1 VVLHISECVLGVFA
15 FDEEGK
21 MISSVVF
28 PEDAR
33 EIAARLVLV
42 REGQPT
48 DEHLKLLS
56 ELTAKG
62 YREFCLE
69 SEKLA
74 TQLRREFGDA
84 KFEVSLPN
92 KAGEVLRGSLHEMA
106 GSLGFEDLDDL
117 LRDVNL
123 LLTREGLRRGAA
135 ERDRLVIQAIDVLG
149 DIDKTVNTLYGHMRE
164 WYSIHFPELD
174 RLVPDHQQYF
184 SLVSKLGSRENFST
198 EAIEEATGLSAE
210 EAERITQ
217 AARSSVGGSFD
228 DLDIQTLQDC
238 VEKIGG
244 LQEARERVAQYIDGL
259 MDQVA
264 PNIRAVVGGPV
275 GARLISLAGGLKN
288 LARMPASTLQVL
300 GAEKA
305 LFRALHKRGKP
316 PKHGV
321 IYQYPDIRGAP
332 RKIRGKIARALSGK
346 LSIAARVDAMSGA
359 FMGDKL
365 SEDVKAKV
373 AAIKS
378 RFREKGE

>member
-1 VVLHISECVLGVFA
+1 
-15 FDEEGK
+15 
-21 MISSVVF
+21 MIGSVSF
-28 PEDAR
+28 PKDANG
-33 EIAARLVLV
+33 IAARLLLT
-42 REGQPT
+42 RKGQPT

-62 YREFCLE
+62 HRGFCLE
-69 SEKLA
+69 SERLA
-74 TQLRREFGDA
+74 AQLRREFRGA

-106 GSLGFEDLDDL
+106 GRLGFGDLDDL

-123 LLTREGLRRGAA
+123 LLTREGLRREAA
-135 ERDRLVIQAIDVLG
+135 ERDKLVIQAIDVL
-149 DIDKTVNTLYGHMRE
+149 DDLDKTANTLYGHMRE

-174 RLVPDHQQYF
+174 GLVPDHQQYF
-184 SLVSKLGSRENFST
+184 SLVSEFGSRENFST
-198 EAIEEATGLSAE
+198 EAIEGVTGLSAE
-210 EAERITQ
+210 EAKRITQ

-228 DLDIQTLQDC
+228 DLDVQTLQSC

-244 LQEARERVAQYIDGL
+244 LQEARERVAQYIEGL
-259 MDQVA
+259 MGQVA
-264 PNIRAVVGGPV
+264 PNIRAVIGGSV

-321 IYQYPDIRGAP
+321 IYQYPDIRGSP
-332 RKIRGKIARALSGK
+332 RKLRGKIARALAGK
-346 LSIAARVDAMSGA
+346 LSIAARVDAMSGG
-359 FMGDKL
+359 FVGDKL
-365 SEDVKAKV
+365 SEGLKARV

-378 RFREKGE
+378 RFREKGERDEGKKTREV

>member
-1 VVLHISECVLGVFA
+1 
-15 FDEEGK
+15 
-21 MISSVVF
+21 MIRSVSF
-28 PEDAR
+28 PKDANG
-33 EIAARLVLV
+33 IAARLLLT
-42 REGQPT
+42 RKGQPT

-74 TQLRREFGDA
+74 TQLHGKFGDA

-92 KAGEVLRGSLHEMA
+92 KAGEVLRGSLQEMA
-106 GSLGFEDLDDL
+106 GRLGFGDLSDL

-123 LLTREGLRRGAA
+123 LLTREELREEAA
-135 ERDRLVIQAIDVLG
+135 ERDKLIIQAIDVLG

-174 RLVPDHQQYF
+174 RLVSDHQQYF
-184 SLVSKLGSRENFST
+184 SLVSALGSRGNFST
-198 EAIEEATGLSAE
+198 EAIEATGLSAE

-228 DLDIQTLQDC
+228 ELDVQTLQNC

-275 GARLISLAGGLKN
+275 GARLISLAGGLKD

-321 IYQYPDIRGAP
+321 IFQYPEIRGAP
-332 RKIRGKIARALSGK
+332 RKLRGKIARALAGK

-359 FMGDKL
+359 FVGDKL
-365 SEDVKAKV
+365 SEDLRVRV
-373 AAIKS
+373 TAIKS
-378 RFREKGE
+378 RSRQGDE